1 MENLFWLVT
10 LLIITQLSI
19 GYAFRSKT
27 PEQYYSRLLPKKGLT
42 MSLRNLSSTRQKKAP
57 ATSKNVRKKKP
68 AWSKRGTSS
77 EKRTAQDGGDDG
89 VFFPDAGSDSIID
102 GDSFSLPSIE
112 APKIEGSSGSIE
124 CPHFKTCSGCQYD
137 SNLHAVPIALDAK
150 GFCDMYKT
158 PDAEPF
164 KVHVGAATGWRTQ
177 AKLAAGAVGRW
188 GGCSLGLYEAR
199 SHNVVPI
206 PDCAVHHPA
215 INAAAAALRAATK
228 RCKLQA
234 YNNWTGEGL
243 LRYAQLAVERATG
256 RVQLTLVW
264 NTEDFK
270 ASVPFLQLLVKD
282 LKKREPELWHSIW
295 ANFRTGP
302 GNTIFNN
309 DPRKWHLCHGPP
321 LMGETVGPQ
330 NIRFFLSPQSFR
342 QGNLDAFSKL
352 VERIDPWVPEGARIC
367 ELYSGVGI
375 IGLNMAHK
383 AEWVRCSDIS
393 PSIPRSFEK
402 TVAAL
407 GDPALARRVSYLDL
421 SAEDALAFGEA
432 EDATV
437 LVVDPPRK
445 GLGEGVLRRLAD
457 PEDPDTG
464 DLERLIYVSCGFD
477 AFKGD
482 ALALVDGGGWE
493 LVHAEGH
500 ILFPGSDHIETLAI
514 FDRQKKKGQKNGR
527 GGGDRRKS
535 SGRGGRNGSSNNK
548 QQYRLEDEENDFYY

>member
-1 MENLFWLVT
+1 
-10 LLIITQLSI
+10 
-19 GYAFRSKT
+19 
-27 PEQYYSRLLPKKGLT
+27 

-215 INAAAAALRAATK
+215 INAAAAQAAGLQQLDGRGSSSLRTAGRGARHRQGAADAGVEHGGLQGLRAVPAT
-228 RCKLQA
+228 A
-234 YNNWTGEGL
+234 GEGPEEAGAGAVAL
-243 LRYAQLAVERATG
+243 HLGQL
-256 RVQLTLVW
+256 
-264 NTEDFK
+264 
-270 ASVPFLQLLVKD
+270 P
-282 LKKREPELWHSIW
+282 H
-295 ANFRTGP
+295 GP
-302 GNTIFNN
+302 GKYHIQQRSTEMA
-309 DPRKWHLCHGPP
+309 P
-321 LMGETVGPQ
+321 LPWTSALGETVGPQ